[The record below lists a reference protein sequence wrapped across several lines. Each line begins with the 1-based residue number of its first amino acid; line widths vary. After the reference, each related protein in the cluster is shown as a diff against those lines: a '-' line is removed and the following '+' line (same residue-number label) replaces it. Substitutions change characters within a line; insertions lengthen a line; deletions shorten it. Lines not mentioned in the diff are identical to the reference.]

1 MYNGDNDLKG
11 IMKELH
17 QTLDRHRITSSS
29 IYKNSRGGNMR
40 ISPIQSSA
48 DVSDYMMQYILGV
61 FRGSYTMIFNMQS
74 TFDFCAS
81 AQAAYISKSLH
92 KNIT

>member
-1 MYNGDNDLKG
+1 
-11 IMKELH
+11 MKELH

-29 IYKNSRGGNMR
+29 NSRGGNMR

-48 DVSDYMMQYILGV
+48 DVSDYMMQFILGV